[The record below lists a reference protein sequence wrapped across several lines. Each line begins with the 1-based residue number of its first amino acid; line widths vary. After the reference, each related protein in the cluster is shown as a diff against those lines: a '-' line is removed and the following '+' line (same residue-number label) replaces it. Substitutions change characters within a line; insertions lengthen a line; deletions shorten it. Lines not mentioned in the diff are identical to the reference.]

1 MEGMNWKGLEERKC
15 DKNIL
20 HIHLFKIMFRKR
32 FLHQVCMKFKLANL
46 YVRLHL
52 LYSAPTD
59 LQIHSEEGKY
69 TNIVLIL
76 PCVD

>member
-32 FLHQVCMKFKLANL
+32 FLHQVCMKFKGSTANVKL
-46 YVRLHL
+46 TTCHLQHRVRKKMWLMN
-52 LYSAPTD
+52 S
-59 LQIHSEEGKY
+59 
-69 TNIVLIL
+69 
-76 PCVD
+76 